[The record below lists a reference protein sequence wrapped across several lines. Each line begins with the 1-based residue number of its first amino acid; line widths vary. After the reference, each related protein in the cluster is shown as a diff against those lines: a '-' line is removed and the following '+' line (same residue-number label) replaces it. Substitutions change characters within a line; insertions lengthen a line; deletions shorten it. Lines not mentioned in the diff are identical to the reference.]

1 MSFLVNKNNNNTTDA
16 SQIDFPMAR
25 DRLTRSQCD
34 ENRNGHRRE
43 TVHTDDHRR
52 VSNFLCVV
60 VRASKKFAS
69 KRDRQNWPQMMGRD
83 HEALFR
89 QRIVTGMPD
98 NKKIGCFFNA
108 IFILYFK
115 KQPSLLLNG
124 DVIRQASDLLHFI

>member
-43 TVHTDDHRR
+43 SVHTDDHRR

-98 NKKIGCFFNA
+98 NFPIQQKDRLFCNA
-108 IFILYFK
+108 IFLLYFK
-115 KQPSLLLNG
+115 NNP
-124 DVIRQASDLLHFI
+124 AYC